1 MGWLD
6 ATDDDL
12 AVEKAMKIANRT
24 SLPVIARSLTPA
36 EVQLRSWR
44 RIGLY
49 ALPFTP
55 LALLMILAIR
65 NDNSRERLELAITGL
80 IFLLIGGLV
89 ARWWLRREGGYRDPQ
104 ITVEVGAD
112 GVVVTSPGGVQGMR
126 WGEIEAEV
134 VHYRSRSG
142 FTYCGIRMES
152 PFGTIDLR
160 DDRYRDGR
168 EAASVIVRG
177 KVLAEETRQRAKI
190 GIAEV
195 VGE

>member
-24 SLPVIARSLTPA
+24 SLPVTARSLTPG
-36 EVQLRSWR
+36 EVRLRSWR

-65 NDNSRERLELAITGL
+65 NDNPRERLELAITGL
-80 IFLLIGGLV
+80 VFLLIGGLV
-89 ARWWLRREGGYRDPQ
+89 ARWWLRREGAYRDPL
-104 ITVEVGAD
+104 IKVEVGAD
-112 GVVVTSPGGVQGMR
+112 GVVVTSPGGAQGMR
-126 WGEIEAEV
+126 WREIEAEV
-134 VHYRSRSG
+134 VHFRSRSS
-142 FTYCGIRMES
+142 FTYCGIRMQS

-160 DDRYRDGR
+160 DDRYRNGR
-168 EAASVIVRG
+168 AAASVIVRG

-190 GIAEV
+190 GIGEV
-195 VGE
+195 VGV